1 MQKLFNADLLDLF
14 TTDDGF
20 IYACKET
27 IESGK
32 EAIAFFSYNNAAD
45 KFERISINSY
55 IASKYS
61 EDGFALSRS
70 LGDFVTCRIKN
81 ISADS
86 YVAAY
91 EDGTIKLFD
100 SYGIINDVQ
109 NVKYNASNASF
120 AEPVGRDLWMPV
132 PEENA
137 IIKYSPKY
145 KRIEFRIGSKDE
157 KAFSGPV
164 DISYYD
170 DCLYICNAASYKI
183 RTVSLV
189 SFTVKDYAIF
199 NEPIYR
205 YFRNNNTEYVVLKSG
220 VYTL

>member
-1 MQKLFNADLLDLF
+1 MKKLFNADLLDLF
-14 TTDDGF
+14 TTEEGF

-27 IESGK
+27 LESGK
-32 EAIAFFSYNNAAD
+32 EAIAFFNYNSVSD
-45 KFERISINSY
+45 RFERIPINSY

-61 EDGFALSRS
+61 EDGFALSKS

-81 ISADS
+81 ISNDS
-86 YVAAY
+86 YIATY
-91 EDGTIKLFD
+91 ENGTVKLFD
-100 SYGIINDVQ
+100 SYGIINDIQ
-109 NVKYNASNASF
+109 DVKYNGSSASF

-170 DCLYICNAASYKI
+170 DYLYICNAASYKI
-183 RTVSLV
+183 RTVSLI

-199 NEPIYR
+199 NEPIHR
-205 YFRNNNTEYVVLKSG
+205 YFRNNNKEFVILKSG